1 MVYAEHYYRVM
12 RDYIEKNHLRDDI
25 SGKNIVIEV
34 PKGEVSKVSGQKRAN
49 KLRLQ
54 NEYNVKNVVSEVLSG
69 LFSKLEIVACLMP
82 IFFRCV

>member
-54 NEYNVKNVVSEVLSG
+54 NEYNVKTVRIIENRE
-69 LFSKLEIVACLMP
+69 LFWYNIRMRAD
-82 IFFRCV
+82 

>member
-1 MVYAEHYYRVM
+1 M

-54 NEYNVKNVVSEVLSG
+54 NEYNVKNVRIIENPE
-69 LFSKLEIVACLMP
+69 LFWYNIRMRAD
-82 IFFRCV
+82 

>member
-54 NEYNVKNVVSEVLSG
+54 NEYNVKNVRIIENPE
-69 LFSKLEIVACLMP
+69 LFWYNIRMRAD
-82 IFFRCV
+82 